1 MYRIKRTNEY
11 SKYTVDSD
19 SDDDYIEDKQSL
31 KSYPQPRRAMTVVTT
46 RSAPEQRPKRII
58 KRYVAPRKKELGG
71 DRIMYPSNRCI
82 RSLNLKRSEEA
93 ILSSVY
99 YRDNEHSK
107 VKVIRSEPINKRINE
122 ACYSFRKKKPANLTY
137 LFRPLRLITRVNSGS
152 GSVAESSTAYSDS
165 IHTKVRTKRFERRI
179 ESFPNSSQRPIIPH
193 HIIGK
198 SADNFTKRTR
208 VTEVVSSL
216 KDQTVAKVVGR
227 PDQILQHKIEC
238 IPRKQVSDCQKQGSN
253 LTHQTQQVIKN
264 NSGVNFIRPY
274 SELYELNDD
283 VENKGASAD
292 KPKSWNRIN
301 QKKSFENYS
310 FSRSSESSESVESD
324 GNTTDSS
331 ANQHSVMN
339 KTTSARS
346 NPTICLHVDYSKVL
360 KSREKEEPDN
370 IEVKIYYD
378 EDFESIYPKLR
389 KKNPQVSVVDTDF
402 RPPTEIQELK
412 QLTSRKI
419 G

>member
-31 KSYPQPRRAMTVVTT
+31 KSYPQSRRAMTVVTT
-46 RSAPEQRPKRII
+46 RSAHQQRHNRII

-82 RSLNLKRSEEA
+82 RSLNLKTESEA

-122 ACYSFRKKKPANLTY
+122 ACYSSRKKKPANLTY

-179 ESFPNSSQRPIIPH
+179 EN
-193 HIIGK
+193 
-198 SADNFTKRTR
+198 
-208 VTEVVSSL
+208 
-216 KDQTVAKVVGR
+216 QTVAKVVGR

-238 IPRKQVSDCQKQGSN
+238 IPRQKQVSDCQKQGSN

-310 FSRSSESSESVESD
+310 FSSSSESSESVESD

-360 KSREKEEPDN
+360 KSREKKDEEPDN

-389 KKNPQVSVVDTDF
+389 KKKSVSC
-402 RPPTEIQELK
+402 
-412 QLTSRKI
+412 
-419 G
+419 